1 MPTIQ
6 IADKP
11 TLDTVK
17 TNTDS
22 TNTKL
27 GNTADANGTT
37 SSGSAMGKLNKILG
51 GTFPGVVKQVAFGSH
66 TFTSIS
72 NATITTGVT
81 VDTSKTIVLIQNERL
96 ATSSANSF
104 GSRLVSMTS
113 TTITVSANYW
123 SPSTF
128 GTITWQLI
136 EFR

>member
-1 MPTIQ
+1 
-6 IADKP
+6 
-11 TLDTVK
+11 
-17 TNTDS
+17 
-22 TNTKL
+22 
-27 GNTADANGTT
+27 
-37 SSGSAMGKLNKILG
+37 MGKLNKILG

-66 TFTSIS
+66 TFNNIT

-96 ATSSANSF
+96 ASGSGNAF

-123 SPSTF
+123 TPNAF